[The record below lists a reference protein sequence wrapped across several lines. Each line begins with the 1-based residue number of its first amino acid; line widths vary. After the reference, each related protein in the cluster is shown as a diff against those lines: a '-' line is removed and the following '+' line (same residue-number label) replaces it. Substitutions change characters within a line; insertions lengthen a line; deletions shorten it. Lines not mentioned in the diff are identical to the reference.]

1 MPADPPGVQ
10 ALGDGDS
17 VEIDNFFFMDRYC
30 LDERLQPRFPSASR
44 EPSLHQLR
52 LFLVLAEELHFGRA
66 AQRLFLSQPALS
78 QQIRAL
84 EDRLD
89 VNLLHRS
96 SRQVQLTLAGQA
108 LLPKARDSVDAMTR
122 LQDLAA
128 AYSRTTQG
136 KLRIGAIGGEAFMPY
151 ATAILTEL
159 STQHPA
165 ITVEIRSVH
174 FVEQVYALPRGDVD
188 AAFLRPPLP
197 PGLRSLHLST
207 EPRVACLP
215 ADDPLVTQAPLTLAQ
230 LSDRVMV
237 DVPIPELR
245 QWWDFWTVNP
255 RPDGSAVRYGPIAGD
270 MEVLLSAVAR
280 GQAIAFLPA
289 EARHAY
295 TRRGVA
301 YVDVID
307 LPPSTAALA
316 WLPRRDNPA
325 LTALLQAARTV
336 VGRADHDWGA
346 RGRPDSAL
354 SSEG

>member
-1 MPADPPGVQ
+1 
-10 ALGDGDS
+10 
-17 VEIDNFFFMDRYC
+17 MDRV
-30 LDERLQPRFPSASR
+30 DVGGRPPPHVPSAAR

-89 VNLLHRS
+89 VELLHRS
-96 SRQVQLTLAGQA
+96 SRQVRLTPAGQA
-108 LLPKARDSVDAMTR
+108 LIPRARDSVAAMTR
-122 LQDLAA
+122 LQAVA
-128 AYSRTTQG
+128 SAYSRTTRG

-159 STQHPA
+159 SNRHPG
-165 ITVEIRSVH
+165 ITVEIRSVD

-197 PGLRSLHLST
+197 SGLRGLHLST

-230 LSDRVMV
+230 LADRVVV

-255 RPDGSAVRYGPIAGD
+255 RPDGGAVRYGPVAGD
-270 MEVLLSAVAR
+270 MEALLSAVAR
-280 GQAIAFLPA
+280 GRAIAFLPA
-289 EARHAY
+289 EARFDY

-301 YVDVID
+301 YVDVVD

-316 WLPRRDNPA
+316 WLPRHDNPA

-336 VGRADHDWGA
+336 MRRAGQDWA
-346 RGRPDSAL
+346 TGRPASGGPAP
-354 SSEG
+354 GGRRA